1 MLQDFLLSC
10 NRCIRDD
17 EGTCVWGLAERALKR
32 NEKRGRFLLLVL
44 NAFVRPPQTFE
55 EPHGS
60 KEALFE
66 VKRVRAF
73 TANVCNST
81 PKTPDRRTYV
91 CGYN

>member
-1 MLQDFLLSC
+1 M
-10 NRCIRDD
+10 
-17 EGTCVWGLAERALKR
+17 
-32 NEKRGRFLLLVL
+32 
-44 NAFVRPPQTFE
+44 
-55 EPHGS
+55 HGS

-81 PKTPDRRTYV
+81 PETPDRRTYV